1 MGDSDGGPERGTGT
15 GTEARSQG
23 WIVEGRVQGVG
34 FRWWTREQARALGI
48 TGWVRNE
55 RDGSVQVQARG
66 GRQALARFRAALEQ
80 GPRGAR
86 VTSVTGAPPRLE
98 GTPERFEIR
107 AST

>member
-1 MGDSDGGPERGTGT
+1 MGGSDDGSGRDTGT
-15 GTEARSQG
+15 GPEVRSEG
-23 WIVEGRVQGVG
+23 WVVEGRVQGVG

-55 RDGSVQVQARG
+55 RDGSVHVQARG
-66 GRQALARFRAALEQ
+66 DRQALVRFRAALEE

-86 VTSVTGAPPRLE
+86 VTSVTGAPALLE
-98 GTPERFEIR
+98 GVPERFEIR